1 MADTAF
7 RTLLSSLRQNA
18 SCRLTLQRLA
28 GVCVSALF
36 PHTKL
41 CAYVGCCMADAA
53 PFNPDI
59 LGCPGGVRTIDSDI
73 DVTAQGQENQNDDVR
88 QAVDRHDWRS
98 GNMSK
103 IDAMTIQMPSRALTR
118 NTVSFA

>member
-1 MADTAF
+1 
-7 RTLLSSLRQNA
+7 
-18 SCRLTLQRLA
+18 
-28 GVCVSALF
+28 
-36 PHTKL
+36 
-41 CAYVGCCMADAA
+41 MADAA

-59 LGCPGGVRTIDSDI
+59 LGGSGGGRAIDSDI

-103 IDAMTIQMPSRALTR
+103 IDAMTIQVPGRALTR